1 MFKQLKKVFTT
12 KPVLAI
18 PDLNKEMRV
27 EANASDYTT
36 EGALS
41 VKCGNEKWRSVAFIS
56 MSLNATE

>member
-1 MFKQLKKVFTT
+1 VFKQLKKVFTT

-36 EGALS
+36 GGALS
-41 VKCGNEKWRSVAFIS
+41 VKYGDEKWRSVAFIS